1 MVPLF
6 CVLTLLPWPP
16 DHGDIH
22 SVLPDHPPGR
32 LDQKK
37 WGTDFQFYRR
47 ALGPSTSAS
56 DSTIFKTRNETTVND
71 VLHAQ
76 SSAPRDAPCDAGG
89 FCDDSADLHG
99 KPHFL
104 SGRPQ
109 GDGRLHYLSQWYAN
123 HMVVAQAEDHAAVI
137 RRG

>member
-32 LDQKK
+32 LDQKN

-89 FCDDSADLHG
+89 FCDDLADLHG
-99 KPHFL
+99 KPHFF
-104 SGRPQ
+104 SGRPK
-109 GDGRLHYLSQWYAN
+109 GSTIAGFTDGYKYDQKTDGKIRSVNPGLHP
-123 HMVVAQAEDHAAVI
+123 
-137 RRG
+137 